1 MFFYNFYVPQQFIYC
16 QAQYNALSDEEKE
29 IMDVLLQDDNELP
42 SNLEED
48 EILDIAKL
56 RFQVFCQQSGR
67 FDTTKNDG
75 RSLFKVVF
83 VGFRYNIQILMT
95 PINFQYLIF

>member
-1 MFFYNFYVPQQFIYC
+1 
-16 QAQYNALSDEEKE
+16 
-29 IMDVLLQDDNELP
+29 MDVLLQDDNELP

-83 VGFRYNIQILMT
+83 VGFRYNI
-95 PINFQYLIF
+95 

>member
-1 MFFYNFYVPQQFIYC
+1 MY
-16 QAQYNALSDEEKE
+16 
-29 IMDVLLQDDNELP
+29 VLLQDDNELP

-67 FDTTKNDG
+67 FDATKNEG
-75 RSLFKVVF
+75 TQLFNVVF
-83 VGFRYNIQILMT
+83 EGLSCKICIL
-95 PINFQYLIF
+95 IIFVKFVCLFFQ